1 MSDDLNELLAASAP
15 RSRAR
20 STRILIATL
29 LVLAGMI
36 VGVVL
41 GRATAPTSIP
51 SGGPASPTQ
60 QQ

>member
-1 MSDDLNELLAASAP
+1 MSDDLTELLAASAP
-15 RSRAR
+15 RKRAR

-29 LVLAGMI
+29 LVITGMI

-41 GRATAPTSIP
+41 GRATASVPETTI
-51 SGGPASPTQ
+51 PTQ